1 MMKAFAPLV
10 FACCLALSALE
21 ASAQQS
27 DAAPGLG
34 DLMTGDLLMTAD
46 EVIYDQATDT
56 VIASG
61 NVEVAQGGRVLR
73 ADSIH
78 YRRGDDVVTAS
89 GDVAMREPTG
99 EVIFADSVAL
109 TGDLRDGVIH
119 RLSVLL
125 ADQSRLVAS
134 GAKRIDGTRMVM
146 RKAVYSPCELC
157 PDDPAP
163 TPLWQ
168 LRAARVIHDQ
178 VERSITYRDASLE
191 FFGLPVLYTPYFR
204 HPDPSVTRQSGFL
217 APSYSSSTA
226 LGAEVTIPYYW
237 SLAPNRDVTF
247 SPRFTAQES
256 AVLAGEYRERTRD
269 GQFAIDASITRA
281 LTADEDGNRIRGH
294 VFGHGLFD
302 IDETWR
308 WGFNLEHA
316 LDDTYLRRYG
326 ISSKDDL
333 ITTLFAERFHRR
345 SYMSGAGYSFQDL
358 RAGRQGDQ
366 SPIVLPLLDAHLVS
380 APDYA
385 GGYTT
390 LDANLMILER
400 LDGTDSRRLSI
411 AGGWHRPMILPGG
424 HLFRIDAS
432 LRGDLYHAYTPA
444 DRGDPYGVMRSETAG
459 RFVPELAVEWRYPL
473 ITRVGSLRQLIEPIV
488 QGVISPDG
496 GNPHKIP
503 NEDSR
508 DLEFD
513 HTNLFSTNRHTGLDR
528 IETGP
533 RVNYGVR
540 LGFYGPG
547 GGRATALIGQSAR
560 AKSDSP
566 FGPGSGLEDQMS
578 DYVGRI
584 LLQPSPWLDFSLR
597 FRLDHRD
604 FVVRRN
610 EIDLAAGL
618 EWLSARLGFADVVR
632 PPENTI
638 GDFVVGREGLME
650 FAASPWDNWTLSAG
664 ARRDLK
670 DNASINWNVGLFYE
684 DECIVIG
691 TGVSRSFTR
700 DRDIEPGTVW
710 HLTVNL
716 KHAG

>member
-1 MMKAFAPLV
+1 MSKALAPLV
-10 FACCLALSALE
+10 LVCLLVFSSIE
-21 ASAQQS
+21 ARAQQTDS
-27 DAAPGLG
+27 APDLG

-46 EVIYDQATDT
+46 QLTFDRATDT

-61 NVEVAQGGRVLR
+61 NVEISQGERVLR
-73 ADSIH
+73 AARIH

-89 GDVAMREPTG
+89 GDVALREPTG
-99 EVIFADSVAL
+99 EVIFADSVEL
-109 TGDLRDGVIH
+109 SGDLRDGVIR

-125 ADQSRLVAS
+125 TDRSRLVAS
-134 GAKRIDGTRMVM
+134 GARRIDGIRTVM
-146 RKAVYSPCELC
+146 RKAVFSPCELC

-163 TPLWQ
+163 APLWQ
-168 LRAARVIHDQ
+168 LKAARVTHDQ

-217 APSYSSSTA
+217 TPSYSSSTA

-237 SLAPNRDVTF
+237 SLAPDRDVTF
-247 SPRFTAQES
+247 SPRFTSEES
-256 AVLAGEYRERTRD
+256 VVLAGEYRERTRN
-269 GQFAIDASITRA
+269 GQYTVDASITRA
-281 LTADEDGNRIRGH
+281 LTADEDGDRIRGH
-294 VFGHGLFD
+294 VFGHGRFD
-302 IDETWR
+302 IDENWR
-308 WGFNLEHA
+308 WGFDLERA
-316 LDDTYLRRYG
+316 LDDTYLRRYS

-333 ITTLFAERFHRR
+333 VTTLYAEQFRQR
-345 SYMSGAGYSFQDL
+345 SYMSGAGYSFQGL
-358 RAGRQGDQ
+358 RAGQQGDR

-390 LDANLMILER
+390 LDANLLVLER
-400 LDGTDSRRLSI
+400 LDGTDTRRLSI
-411 AGGWHRPMILPGG
+411 TGGWHRPTILPGG
-424 HLFRIDAS
+424 HLFDIDAS
-432 LRGDLYHAYTPA
+432 LRGDLYHTYTPV
-444 DRGDPYGVMRSETAG
+444 DHQEPYGVMRSETAG

-473 ITRVGSLRQLIEPIV
+473 ITQFGPFRQLIEPIV
-488 QGVISPDG
+488 QGVISPKG
-496 GNPHKIP
+496 GNPPDIP

-528 IETGP
+528 IETGA

-540 LGFYGPG
+540 LGIYGPD

-560 AKSDSP
+560 ADEDSP
-566 FGPGSGLEDQMS
+566 FEAGSGLEDQMS

-584 LLQPSPWLDFSLR
+584 LVQPSPWLDFSLR

-604 FVVRRN
+604 FTVRRN
-610 EIDLAAGL
+610 EFDLAAGPD
-618 EWLSARLGFADVVR
+618 WLRTRLGFADVDR
-632 PPENTI
+632 PPQGTRA
-638 GDFVVGREGLME
+638 DFAGGREALMG
-650 FAASPWDNWTLSAG
+650 FTAKPFDNWTFSG
-664 ARRDLK
+664 EARRDLE
-670 DNASINWNVGLFYE
+670 DNTSINWRVGLFYE

-700 DRDIEPGTVW
+700 DRDVEPGTVW

-716 KHAG
+716 KPAG

>member
-1 MMKAFAPLV
+1 MTRVLAPLV
-10 FACCLALSALE
+10 FACLLVLSSLE
-21 ASAQQS
+21 VRAQQS
-27 DAAPGLG
+27 GNAPELG
-34 DLMTGDLLMTAD
+34 DLLTGDLLMTAD
-46 EVIYDQATDT
+46 EVIYDQASDT

-61 NVEVAQGGRVLR
+61 NVEVAQSGRVLH

-89 GDVAMREPTG
+89 GNVALREPTG
-99 EVIFADSVAL
+99 EVIFAESVEL

-119 RLSVLL
+119 RLSVLMT
-125 ADQSRLVAS
+125 DQSRLVAS
-134 GAKRIDGTRMVM
+134 GARRIDGTRTVM
-146 RKAVYSPCELC
+146 RKAVYSPCALC
-157 PDDPAP
+157 PDDPTP
-163 TPLWQ
+163 VPLWQ
-168 LRAARVIHDQ
+168 LRAARVVHDQ

-191 FFGLPVLYTPYFR
+191 FFGLPIVYTPYFR

-217 APSYSSSTA
+217 TPSYSSSTA

-237 SLAPNRDVTF
+237 SLAPDRDVTF
-247 SPRFTAQES
+247 SPRFTSEEGV
-256 AVLAGEYRERTRD
+256 VLAGEYRERTPD
-269 GQFAIDASITRA
+269 GQFVIDASITRA
-281 LTADEDGNRIRGH
+281 LTADADGDRIRGH
-294 VFGHGLFD
+294 VFSHGLFD
-302 IDETWR
+302 IDKSWR
-308 WGFNLEHA
+308 WGFDLERSI
-316 LDDTYLRRYG
+316 DDTYLNRYD

-333 ITTLFAERFHRR
+333 VTTLFAERYSQR
-345 SYMSGAGYSFQDL
+345 SFMSGSGYVFQDL
-358 RAGRQGDQ
+358 RAGRESDQ
-366 SPIVLPLLDAHLVS
+366 SPIVLPLLDARLVS
-380 APDYA
+380 APKYA

-390 LDANLMILER
+390 LDANLLILER
-400 LDGTDSRRLSI
+400 LDGTDTRRLSI
-411 AGGWHRPMILPGG
+411 AGGWHRPTILPGG

-432 LRGDLYHAYTPA
+432 LRGDLYHAYTPLH
-444 DRGDPYGVMRSETAG
+444 RQEPYGGMRSETAG
-459 RFVPELAVEWRYPL
+459 RLVPELAVEWRYPL
-473 ITRVGSLRQLIEPIV
+473 ITRIGPFRHLIEPIA

-496 GNPHKIP
+496 GNPAEIP

-528 IETGP
+528 VETGP

-540 LGFYGPG
+540 LGLYGPD

-560 AKSDSP
+560 AKGDSP
-566 FGPGSGLEDQMS
+566 FEPGSGLEDQMS

-584 LLQPSPWLDFSLR
+584 LVQPSPWLDFSLR

-604 FVVRRN
+604 FTVRRN
-610 EIDLAAGL
+610 EIDLAAGPD
-618 EWLSARLGFADVVR
+618 WLRARLGFADVDR
-632 PPENTI
+632 PPESTT
-638 GDFVVGREGLME
+638 GDFVGGREALMG
-650 FAASPWDNWTLSAG
+650 FTAGPWDNWTLSAD
-664 ARRDLK
+664 ARRDLE

-700 DRDIEPGTVW
+700 DRDVEPGTVW